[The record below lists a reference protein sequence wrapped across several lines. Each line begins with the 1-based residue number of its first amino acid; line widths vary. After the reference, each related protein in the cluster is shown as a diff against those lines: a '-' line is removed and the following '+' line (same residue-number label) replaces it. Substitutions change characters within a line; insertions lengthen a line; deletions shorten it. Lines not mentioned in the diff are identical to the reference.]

1 MKHFVRDLSLRYKI
15 PLRVLLLASAT
26 ALLVTAS
33 ILFRVYDET
42 RNDLLHHA
50 ESMGRVLANT
60 LVGPMT
66 HDDVWRAFEIINSPF
81 QGSNRDQAQIAET
94 ILVLDTKGQIYVST
108 RPAQYPMLA
117 DPGRL
122 DPEYAAISEMAAAQ
136 NDAKPTVIDPPNSG
150 RLFVAIPV
158 TSEGARLGTLVMGY
172 SKSLFMPRF
181 VGIAQRAALMTLL
194 ALAVLLPIAWYWG
207 NRMAGPL
214 VRLAACMDQIGP
226 SVPENLHCDL
236 FESHDEIGR
245 AGASFKRMLKE
256 LRDKERLEQEMMV
269 TERLAAVGRLSAGIA
284 HEINN
289 PLGGMLNTISTYKRH
304 GSDDPRALKTLSLL
318 ERGLTQIKDTVAALL
333 VEAKVESHSL
343 SRRDI
348 EDTRTLVAAEA
359 AGKGVELV
367 WENDITADLPLPS
380 TLVRQILLNLLLNAI
395 RAANVRVECRVYRDS
410 RSFTLA
416 VKNDGGHIADED
428 MPYLFEP
435 FSRLSR
441 NGHGL
446 GLWVTYQI
454 ARQLNG
460 GIVVES
466 EPGETHF
473 AVTLPLQEE
482 S

>member
-15 PLRVLLLASAT
+15 PLRVLMLASIT
-26 ALLVTAS
+26 AILVTAS
-33 ILFRVYDET
+33 ILVRVYDET
-42 RNDLLHHA
+42 RNDLLRHA
-50 ESMGRVLANT
+50 EGMGRVLANT
-60 LVGPMT
+60 LVGPIT
-66 HDDVWRAFEIINSPF
+66 HDDVWRAYEIINSPF
-81 QGSNRDQAQIAET
+81 QSGGDDQSQSAEV
-94 ILVLDTKGQIYVST
+94 ILLLDSRGQVLVST

-122 DPEYAAISEMAAAQ
+122 DPEYAAIGNTATGQ
-136 NDAKPTVIDPPNSG
+136 NDAKPAVIDLPNSS
-150 RLFVAIPV
+150 RMFVTIPV
-158 TSEGARLGTLVMGY
+158 TSGGARLGTLVMAY
-172 SKSLFMPRF
+172 PKSLFMPRF
-181 VGIAQRAALMTLL
+181 FGIAQRAALMTLL

-207 NRMAGPL
+207 HRMAGPL
-214 VRLAACMDQIGP
+214 VRLAGCMDQIRP
-226 SVPENLHCDL
+226 NVPENLRCDL

-269 TERLAAVGRLSAGIA
+269 SERLAAVGRLSAGIA

-289 PLGGMLNTISTYKRH
+289 PLGGMLNAISTYKKH
-304 GSDDPRALKTLSLL
+304 GSDDPRTLKTLSLL

-333 VEAKVESHSL
+333 VEAKVESHPL

-359 AGKGVELV
+359 AGKGIELV
-367 WENDITADLPLPS
+367 WENDIAADLPLPS
-380 TLVRQILLNLLLNAI
+380 TLVRQIFLNLLLNAI
-395 RAANVRVECRVYRDS
+395 RAANKRVECQVYRDS
-410 RSFTLA
+410 RSFTLM
-416 VKNDGGHIADED
+416 VKNDGAHIEDED
-428 MPYLFEP
+428 MAYLFEP

-466 EPGETHF
+466 ESGETRF

>member
-1 MKHFVRDLSLRYKI
+1 MKHFLRDLSLRYKI
-15 PLRVLLLASAT
+15 PLRVLMLASIT
-26 ALLVTAS
+26 AFLVTAS

-42 RNDLLHHA
+42 RNDLLRHA

-60 LVGPMT
+60 LVGPIT
-66 HDDVWRAFEIINSPF
+66 HDDVWRAYEIINSPF
-81 QGSNRDQAQIAET
+81 QSGGQDQTQIAET
-94 ILVLDTKGQIYVST
+94 ILVLDTKGQIYAST

-117 DPGRL
+117 DPGRI
-122 DPEYAAISEMAAAQ
+122 DPEYAAISEIATDR
-136 NDAKPTVIDPPNSG
+136 NDAKPAVIDLPNSS

-158 TSEGARLGTLVMGY
+158 TSGGARLGTLVMGY

-181 VGIAQRAALMTLL
+181 IGIAQRAALMTLL

-214 VRLAACMDQIGP
+214 VRLASCMDQIGP
-226 SVPENLHCDL
+226 NVPEHLHCDL

-256 LRDKERLEQEMMV
+256 LKDKERLEQEMMIS
-269 TERLAAVGRLSAGIA
+269 ERLAAVGRLSAGIA

-289 PLGGMLNTISTYKRH
+289 PLGGMLNTISTYKKH
-304 GSDDPRALKTLSLL
+304 GSDDPRTLKTLSML

-333 VEAKVESHSL
+333 VEAKVESHPL

-359 AGKGVELV
+359 AGKGVELA
-367 WENDITADLPLPS
+367 WENDITTALPLPS
-380 TLVRQILLNLLLNAI
+380 TLVRQILINLLLNAI
-395 RAANVRVECRVYRDS
+395 RAADKRVECLVYRDS

-416 VKNDGGHIADED
+416 VKNDGAHIEEDD

-466 EPGETHF
+466 DPGETRF

>member
-1 MKHFVRDLSLRYKI
+1 MKHFLRNLSLRYKI
-15 PLRVLLLASAT
+15 PLRVLMLASIT
-26 ALLVTAS
+26 AILVTAS

-42 RNDLLHHA
+42 RNDLLRHA

-60 LVGPMT
+60 LVGPIT
-66 HDDVWRAFEIINSPF
+66 HDDVWRAYEIINSPF
-81 QGSNRDQAQIAET
+81 QGGSPDQTQIAET
-94 ILVLDTKGQIYVST
+94 ILVLDTRGQVYVST
-108 RPAQYPMLA
+108 RPAQYPMLS
-117 DPGRL
+117 DPGQL
-122 DPEYAAISEMAAAQ
+122 DPEYAAISDLAMDR
-136 NDAKPTVIDPPNSG
+136 NDVKPGIVDPPDSS
-150 RLFVAIPV
+150 RLFVTIPI
-158 TSEGARLGTLVMGY
+158 TSEGARLGTLVMSY
-172 SKSLFMPRF
+172 AKSLFIPRF

-207 NRMAGPL
+207 HRMAGPL
-214 VRLAACMDQIGP
+214 VRLAGCMDQIGP

-256 LRDKERLEQEMMV
+256 LKEKEHLEQEIMAS
-269 TERLAAVGRLSAGIA
+269 ERLAAVGRLSAGIA

-289 PLGGMLNTISTYKRH
+289 PLGGMLNAISTFKRH
-304 GSDDPRALKTLSLL
+304 GSDDPRTLKTLALL

-333 VEAKVESHSL
+333 VETKVENHPL

-359 AGKGVELV
+359 ADKGLELT
-367 WENDITADLPLPS
+367 WENDITEDLPLPS

-395 RAANVRVECRVYRDS
+395 RAANTRVACQVYRDS
-410 RSFTLA
+410 RSFTLV
-416 VKNDGGHIADED
+416 VKNDGAHIEDED
-428 MPYLFEP
+428 MAYLFEP

-466 EPGETHF
+466 EPGETRF
-473 AVTLPLQEE
+473 AVTLPLQKEP
-482 S
+482 

>member
-1 MKHFVRDLSLRYKI
+1 MRHFLRNLSLRYKI
-15 PLRVLLLASAT
+15 PLRVLVLTSAT
-26 ALLVTAS
+26 AILVTAS

-42 RNDLLHHA
+42 RNDLLNHA

-60 LVGPMT
+60 LVGPIV

-81 QGSNRDQAQIAET
+81 QSGNPDQAQIAET
-94 ILVLDTKGQIYVST
+94 ILLLDTKGQVYVSS

-122 DPEYAAISEMAAAQ
+122 DDEYAKVS
-136 NDAKPTVIDPPNSG
+136 DALTAPGGNSPIIVDHPNVG
-150 RLFVAIPV
+150 RLFVTIPV
-158 TSEGARLGTLVMGY
+158 TSDGARLGTLVMVY
-172 SKSLFMPRF
+172 SKSLFVPRF
-181 VGIAQRAALMTLL
+181 VGIAQRAALMTSL

-207 NRMAGPL
+207 HRMAAPL
-214 VRLAACMDQIGP
+214 VRLAGCMDQIGP
-226 SVPENLHCDL
+226 SVPEDLHCEL

-256 LRDKERLEQEMMV
+256 LKEKEQLEHEIMAS
-269 TERLAAVGRLSAGIA
+269 ERLAAVGRLSAGIA

-289 PLGGMLNTISTYKRH
+289 PLGGMLNAISTFKRH
-304 GSDDPRALKTLSLL
+304 GSDDPRTLKTLALL

-333 VEAKVESHSL
+333 VETRVENHPL

-359 AGKGVELV
+359 GDKGLELK
-367 WENDITADLPLPS
+367 WEDDITGDLALPS

-395 RAANVRVECRVYRDS
+395 RAASTQIECRVYRDS
-410 RSFTLA
+410 RSLTLV
-416 VKNDGGHIADED
+416 VKNDGAHIEDED
-428 MPYLFEP
+428 MAYLFEP

-454 ARQLNG
+454 VRQLNG

-466 EPGETHF
+466 EPGETRF
-473 AVTLPLQEE
+473 VVTLPLQEHQ
-482 S
+482 

>member
-1 MKHFVRDLSLRYKI
+1 MTHFVRDLSLRYKI
-15 PLRVLLLASAT
+15 PLRVLMLASIT
-26 ALLVTAS
+26 AILVTAS

-42 RNDLLHHA
+42 RNDLLRHA

-66 HDDVWRAFEIINSPF
+66 HDDVWRAYEIINSPF
-81 QGSNRDQAQIAET
+81 QIGSEDQSLTAET
-94 ILVLDTKGQIYVST
+94 ILVLDTGGKIYVST
-108 RPAQYPMLA
+108 RPVQYPMRA
-117 DPGRL
+117 DPAKL
-122 DPEYAAISEMAAAQ
+122 DPEYAAIS
-136 NDAKPTVIDPPNSG
+136 DAVANRSAIGPTVIDHPNSG
-150 RLFVAIPV
+150 RLFVIIPV
-158 TSEGARLGTLVMGY
+158 TSEGTRLGTLVMGY

-181 VGIAQRAALMTLL
+181 IGIAQRAALMTLL

-207 NRMAGPL
+207 HRMAGPL
-214 VRLAACMDQIGP
+214 VRLAGCMDQIGP

-256 LRDKERLEQEMMV
+256 LKEKESLEQEMMAS
-269 TERLAAVGRLSAGIA
+269 ERLAAVGRLSAGIA

-289 PLGGMLNTISTYKRH
+289 PLGGMLNAINTFKRH
-304 GSDDPRALKTLSLL
+304 GSGDPHTLKTLSLL

-333 VEAKVESHSL
+333 VEAKVEIHPL

-359 AGKGVELV
+359 AGKGIALL

-380 TLVRQILLNLLLNAI
+380 TLVRQTLLNLLLNAI
-395 RAANVRVECRVYRDS
+395 HAADKRVECQVYRDS
-410 RSFTLA
+410 RSLTLV
-416 VKNDGGHIADED
+416 VKNDGNHIAEEE

-435 FSRLSR
+435 FSHLSR

-446 GLWVTYQI
+446 GLWITYQI
-454 ARQLNG
+454 MRQLNG
-460 GIVVES
+460 GILVES
-466 EPGETHF
+466 APGETRF
-473 AVTLPLQEE
+473 AITLPVQEE
-482 S
+482 P

>member
-1 MKHFVRDLSLRYKI
+1 MKYFVRDLSLRYKI
-15 PLRVLLLASAT
+15 PLRVLMLASIT
-26 ALLVTAS
+26 AILVTAS
-33 ILFRVYDET
+33 ILFRVHEET
-42 RNDLLHHA
+42 RNDLLRHA

-66 HDDVWRAFEIINSPF
+66 HDDVWRAYEIINSPF
-81 QGSNRDQAQIAET
+81 QGISQDQAQIAET
-94 ILVLDTKGQIYVST
+94 ILVLDTRGQIYVST
-108 RPAQYPMLA
+108 RPTQYPMLA
-117 DPGRL
+117 EPGRL
-122 DPEYAAISEMAAAQ
+122 DPEYAAIGETLTRRS
-136 NDAKPTVIDPPNSG
+136 DAKPAVIDLPNSG
-150 RLFVAIPV
+150 RLFVIIPV

-194 ALAVLLPIAWYWG
+194 ALAALLPIAWYWG

-256 LRDKERLEQEMMV
+256 LKDKESLEQEMLV
-269 TERLAAVGRLSAGIA
+269 SERLAAVGRLSTGIA

-289 PLGGMLNTISTYKRH
+289 PLGGMLNTINTYKKH
-304 GSDDPRALKTLSLL
+304 GSGDPRTLKTLSML

-333 VEAKVESHSL
+333 VEAKVENHPL

-359 AGKGVELV
+359 AGKGIALV

-395 RAANVRVECRVYRDS
+395 RAADKRAECQVYRDS
-410 RSFTLA
+410 RSLTLV
-416 VKNDGGHIADED
+416 VKNDGGHIAEED

-446 GLWVTYQI
+446 GLWITYQI
-454 ARQLNG
+454 MRQLNG
-460 GIVVES
+460 GILVES
-466 EPGETHF
+466 EPGETRF
-473 AVTLPLQEE
+473 SVTLPLQEE

>member
-1 MKHFVRDLSLRYKI
+1 MKYFVRDLSLRYKI
-15 PLRVLLLASAT
+15 PFRVLMLASIT
-26 ALLVTAS
+26 AVLVTAS

-66 HDDVWRAFEIINSPF
+66 HDDVWRAYEIINSPF
-81 QGSNRDQAQIAET
+81 QIGSEDQAQIAET
-94 ILVLDTKGQIYVST
+94 ILVLDTKGQIYAST
-108 RPAQYPMLA
+108 RPVQFPMQA
-117 DPGRL
+117 DLSRI
-122 DPEYAAISEMAAAQ
+122 DPEYAAIGETLARRS
-136 NDAKPTVIDPPNSG
+136 DAKPTVIDHPNSG
-150 RLFVAIPV
+150 KLFVIIPV
-158 TSEGARLGTLVMGY
+158 TAEGIRLGTLVMSY
-172 SKSLFMPRF
+172 SKRLFMPRF
-181 VGIAQRAALMTLL
+181 IGIAQRAALMTLL
-194 ALAVLLPIAWYWG
+194 ALAALLPVAWYWG

-256 LRDKERLEQEMMV
+256 LKDKESLEHEMLV
-269 TERLAAVGRLSAGIA
+269 SERLAAVGRLSAGIA

-289 PLGGMLNTISTYKRH
+289 PLGGMLNAISTYKKH
-304 GSDDPRALKTLSLL
+304 GSNDPRTLKTLSML

-333 VEAKVESHSL
+333 VEAKVENHPL

-348 EDTRTLVAAEA
+348 EDTRTLVVAEA
-359 AGKGVELV
+359 AGKGLKLI
-367 WENDITADLPLPS
+367 WENNITADLPLPS

-395 RAANVRVECRVYRDS
+395 RAAEKMVECQVSRDS
-410 RSFTLA
+410 RSLTLV
-416 VKNDGGHIADED
+416 VKNDGAHIAEED

-446 GLWVTYQI
+446 GLWITYQI
-454 ARQLNG
+454 MRQLNG
-460 GIVVES
+460 GILMES
-466 EPGETHF
+466 EPGETRF
-473 AVTLPLQEE
+473 SVTLPLQEE

>member
-1 MKHFVRDLSLRYKI
+1 MKHFMRDLSLRYKI
-15 PLRVLLLASAT
+15 PLRVLMLASIT
-26 ALLVTAS
+26 AILVTAS

-42 RNDLLHHA
+42 RNDLLRHA

-81 QGSNRDQAQIAET
+81 QGISQDQAQIAET
-94 ILVLDTKGQIYVST
+94 ILVLDTRGKIYVST

-117 DPGRL
+117 EPDRL
-122 DPEYAAISEMAAAQ
+122 DPEYAAIGETLTRRS
-136 NDAKPTVIDPPNSG
+136 DAKPTVIDRPNSG
-150 RLFVAIPV
+150 RLFVIIPV

-172 SKSLFMPRF
+172 SKSLFIPRF
-181 VGIAQRAALMTLL
+181 VGISQRAALMTLL
-194 ALAVLLPIAWYWG
+194 ALAVLLPIGWYWG
-207 NRMAGPL
+207 NRIAGPL

-226 SVPENLHCDL
+226 GVPENLHCDL

-256 LRDKERLEQEMMV
+256 LKDKERLEQEMLV
-269 TERLAAVGRLSAGIA
+269 SERLAAVGRLSAGIA

-289 PLGGMLNTISTYKRH
+289 PLGGMLNAISTYKRH
-304 GSDDPRALKTLSLL
+304 GSDDPRTLKTLAML

-333 VEAKVESHSL
+333 VEAMVESHAL

-359 AGKGVELV
+359 AGKGLKLV
-367 WENDITADLPLPS
+367 WENDITADLQLPS

-395 RAANVRVECRVYRDS
+395 RAANKRVECQVYRDS
-410 RSFTLA
+410 RSLTLA
-416 VKNDGGHIADED
+416 VKNDGAHITDED

-435 FSRLSR
+435 FSSLSR

-446 GLWVTYQI
+446 GLWITYQI
-454 ARQLNG
+454 MRQLNG
-460 GIVVES
+460 GILVES
-466 EPGETHF
+466 EPGETRF
-473 AVTLPLQEE
+473 SVTLPLQEE

>member
-1 MKHFVRDLSLRYKI
+1 MKYFVRDLSLRYKI
-15 PLRVLLLASAT
+15 PLRVLVLASIT

-42 RNDLLHHA
+42 RNDLLRHA

-81 QGSNRDQAQIAET
+81 QGGSQDQAQIAET
-94 ILVLDTKGQIYVST
+94 ILVLDTRGQIYVST
-108 RPAQYPMLA
+108 RPSQYPMLA
-117 DPGRL
+117 DPGKL
-122 DPEYAAISEMAAAQ
+122 DPEYATSGETLTGRNDSKPAIV
-136 NDAKPTVIDPPNSG
+136 DLPNSG
-150 RLFVAIPV
+150 RLFVTIPI

-172 SKSLFMPRF
+172 SKSLFIPRF

-207 NRMAGPL
+207 HRMAGPL

-236 FESHDEIGR
+236 LESHDEIGR

-256 LRDKERLEQEMMV
+256 LKDKESLEQEMLAS
-269 TERLAAVGRLSAGIA
+269 ERLAAVGRLSAGIA

-289 PLGGMLNTISTYKRH
+289 PLGGMLNAINTYKKH
-304 GSDDPRALKTLSLL
+304 GSDDPRALKMLTLL
-318 ERGLTQIKDTVAALL
+318 ERGLAQIKDTVAALL
-333 VEAKVESHSL
+333 VEAKVESHPL
-343 SRRDI
+343 SSRDI

-359 AGKGVELV
+359 AGKGIALV
-367 WENDITADLPLPS
+367 WENDITADLRLPS

-395 RAANVRVECRVYRDS
+395 RAADKQVECQVYRDS
-410 RSFTLA
+410 RSLTLT
-416 VKNDGGHIADED
+416 VKNDGTHIAEED

-446 GLWVTYQI
+446 GLWITYQI
-454 ARQLNG
+454 MRQLNG
-460 GIVVES
+460 GILIES
-466 EPGETHF
+466 EPGETVF
-473 AVTLPLQEE
+473 SVTLPLQEE

>member
-1 MKHFVRDLSLRYKI
+1 MKYFVRDLSLRYKI
-15 PLRVLLLASAT
+15 PLRVFLLASIT
-26 ALLVTAS
+26 AILVTAS
-33 ILFRVYDET
+33 ILFRVHEET
-42 RNDLLHHA
+42 RNDLLRHA

-66 HDDVWRAFEIINSPF
+66 HDDVWRAYEITNSPF
-81 QGSNRDQAQIAET
+81 QGISQDQAQIAET
-94 ILVLDTKGQIYVST
+94 ILVLDTRGQIYVST
-108 RPAQYPMLA
+108 RPTQYPMLA
-117 DPGRL
+117 EPGQI
-122 DPEYAAISEMAAAQ
+122 DPEYAAIGEILTRRS
-136 NDAKPTVIDPPNSG
+136 DAKPAVIDLPNSG
-150 RLFVAIPV
+150 RLFVIIPV

-256 LRDKERLEQEMMV
+256 LKDKERLEQEILV
-269 TERLAAVGRLSAGIA
+269 SERLAAVGRLSAGIA
-284 HEINN
+284 HEVNN
-289 PLGGMLNTISTYKRH
+289 PLGGMLNTINTYKKH
-304 GSDDPRALKTLSLL
+304 GSGDPRTLKTLSML

-333 VEAKVESHSL
+333 VEAKVENHPL

-359 AGKGVELV
+359 TGKGVALV

-395 RAANVRVECRVYRDS
+395 RAADKRAECQVYRDS
-410 RSFTLA
+410 RSLTLV
-416 VKNDGGHIADED
+416 VKNDGGHIAEED

-446 GLWVTYQI
+446 GLWITYQI
-454 ARQLNG
+454 MRQLNG
-460 GIVVES
+460 GILVES
-466 EPGETHF
+466 EPGETRF
-473 AVTLPLQEE
+473 SVTLPLQEE